1 MEGGGALPSVFED
14 PEGYMR
20 EFQGRM
26 AAMVEKASSL
36 GEAMEAAQASASSP
50 EGEVTVTVGIGG
62 SLQDLQLSPASRQMS
77 AQALAALIKETYRE
91 AAEQA
96 GRSATGALASVFG
109 EDNDLVRQARARSQ
123 GEE

>member
-1 MEGGGALPSVFED
+1 MPSVFED

-26 AAMVEKASSL
+26 ASMVEKASSL

-62 SLQDLQLSPASRQMS
+62 SLQDLHLSPASRQMS
-77 AQALAALIKETYRE
+77 AQALAVLIKETYRE

>member
-1 MEGGGALPSVFED
+1 
-14 PEGYMR
+14 MR

-26 AAMVEKASSL
+26 ASMVEKASSL